1 MSKNQYAKIFRNMS
15 DTVDELR
22 SKVGHAEVK
31 LWTGLTFNQLR
42 MIKYV
47 CILTRE
53 NPGGITL
60 KVLAESLQI
69 TPAAASEMVDALVHK
84 NMLQRDHNQQ
94 DRRAVSIR
102 LSEACQERFA
112 KYDQLFFQ
120 LTEEFCKS
128 LPEEEVDQFFKT
140 LAAFHQWVTEKV
152 SESGK

>member
-1 MSKNQYAKIFRNMS
+1 MSKNQYAKIFRHMS

-22 SKVGHAEVK
+22 SKVGHDEVK
-31 LWTGLTFNQLR
+31 LWAGLTFNQLR

-53 NPGGITL
+53 NPVGITL
-60 KVLAESLQI
+60 KVLAEALQI

-94 DRRAVSIR
+94 DRRAVSIK

-112 KYDQLFFQ
+112 KYDQHLFQ

-128 LPEEEVDQFFKT
+128 LPEEEVELFFKT
-140 LAAFHQWVTEKV
+140 LTAFHQWVTEKGSV
-152 SESGK
+152 SGK